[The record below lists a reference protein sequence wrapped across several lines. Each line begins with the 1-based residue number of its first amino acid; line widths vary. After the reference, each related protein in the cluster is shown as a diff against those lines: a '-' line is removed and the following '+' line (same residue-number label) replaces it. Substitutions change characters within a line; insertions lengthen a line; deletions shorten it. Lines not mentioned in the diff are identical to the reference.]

1 MTQANI
7 KEQKRKSINILVV
20 LLLTLIMTNCASRSH
35 IGAGMG
41 ATMTTVTCLEMGV
54 DDPYAIAIC
63 SLAGGLA
70 GADIMYNSDYDVH
83 YATFV
88 DHLKTGPMRQS
99 YTNWFNPETGSH
111 GSIKISSSW
120 KEGPIICTS
129 YTGTYSIKNQ
139 WPLPGIGGVK
149 RKTHMGVACKMPDG
163 RYVEKPR
170 GLGLHPDWEPIVAD
184 PNGCSYRDCNYWGE
198 VIK

>member
-1 MTQANI
+1 MTQTNT
-7 KEQKRKSINILVV
+7 KVQKRKSINLLVV

-35 IGAGMG
+35 IGAGLG
-41 ATMTTVTCLEMGV
+41 ATMTTVTCLEMGI

-70 GADIMYNSDYDVH
+70 GAEVMYDSDYDVH

-111 GSIKISSSW
+111 GSIKVSRSW
-120 KEGPIICTS
+120 TEGPIICTS
-129 YTGTYSIKNQ
+129 YTSTYSIKNQ
-139 WPLPGIGGVK
+139 WPLPGIGGEK
-149 RKTHMGVACKMPDG
+149 RKTYMGVACKMPDG

-170 GLGLHPDWEPIVAD
+170 GLGLHPDSQIITRNP
-184 PNGCSYRDCNYWGE
+184 RL
-198 VIK
+198 